1 MSEFKACNFEAHATG
16 WRLHIEFSV
25 GLLGQLSSGRF
36 KSKDI
41 RSILLIIKKKA
52 SESNIKTCLGTINT
66 CEKATEVHWRAVL
79 TRRQGKPLLL
89 VVGQEESLLLR
100 LTLGALEVKDFNLL
114 LDA

>member
-1 MSEFKACNFEAHATG
+1 MSEFKSCDYEGHATG

-36 KSKDI
+36 KSKDVKN
-41 RSILLIIKKKA
+41 ILLTIKQEA
-52 SESNIKTCLGTINT
+52 REVNIKQCEGTINT
-66 CEKATEVHWRAVL
+66 CENATQVHWRAVL

-89 VVGQEESLLLR
+89 VVGQEETLLLK
-100 LTLGALEVKDFNLL
+100 LTLGALEAKDFNRL

>member
-1 MSEFKACNFEAHATG
+1 MSEFKSCDYEGHATG

-36 KSKDI
+36 RSKDI
-41 RSILLIIKKKA
+41 RRILLTVKQK
-52 SESNIKTCLGTINT
+52 SLESNIKQCEGTINT

-89 VVGQEESLLLR
+89 VVGQEETLLLK
-100 LTLGALEVKDFNLL
+100 LTLGALNTKDFNFL

>member
-1 MSEFKACNFEAHATG
+1 MSEFKSCDFEGHATG

-25 GLLGQLSSGRF
+25 GLLGQLAPGRF

-41 RSILLIIKKKA
+41 RRILLDIKQKA
-52 SESNIKTCLGTINT
+52 LEANIKHCEGTINT
-66 CEKATEVHWRAVL
+66 CANATEVHWRAVL

-100 LTLGALEVKDFNLL
+100 LTLGALEVTDFNLL

>member
-1 MSEFKACNFEAHATG
+1 MSEFKTCDYEGHATG

-36 KSKDI
+36 KSKDVKN
-41 RSILLIIKKKA
+41 ILLALRQKALKADIKQC
-52 SESNIKTCLGTINT
+52 EGVITT

-100 LTLGALEVKDFNLL
+100 LTLGALEAKDFNRL

>member
-1 MSEFKACNFEAHATG
+1 MSEFKSCDYEGHATG

-36 KSKDI
+36 RSKDVKN
-41 RSILLIIKKKA
+41 ILLTIKQRALKA
-52 SESNIKTCLGTINT
+52 DIKHCEGVIKT

-89 VVGQEESLLLR
+89 VVGQEETLLLK
-100 LTLGALEVKDFNLL
+100 LTLGALEAKDFNRL

>member
-1 MSEFKACNFEAHATG
+1 MSEFRVCDFEGHATG

-25 GLLGQLSSGRF
+25 GLLGRLSSGRF

-41 RSILLIIKKKA
+41 KNILLDIKQKA
-52 SESNIKTCLGTINT
+52 LESNIKTCLGTINT

-100 LTLGALEVKDFNLL
+100 LTLGALEAKDFNLL